1 MICCINKHF
10 MVKYR
15 NINSILY
22 IKQSR
27 KADIMKLS
35 LVIPCYNEEDN
46 IERFFNEV
54 NNFFFYNIDDYEFI
68 FINDGSKD
76 NTYKKLKDLYVNNP
90 TYNIQV
96 LSFSRNFGKEAGIYA
111 GLKAS
116 KGDYVCIIDADLQQH
131 PQVVLK
137 MLKEIEKDDDIDC
150 VAAYQEERNEG
161 AILTKFKSAFYKII
175 NKLAEVDFV
184 NGASDFRLLNRKMVD
199 AVLSMS
205 EYHRFSKG
213 IFSWV
218 GFNTKY
224 ISYKANE
231 RESGESKWSFLK
243 LFKYAIDGIIAFSTL
258 PLRLSIA
265 TGFVTAIISII
276 YLIVVILQKLIQGID
291 VPGYA
296 TIIVLILFL
305 GGMQLFCL
313 GILGEYLA
321 KVYVQSKNRPIYIL
335 KEHLGKDDEND

>member
-1 MICCINKHF
+1 
-10 MVKYR
+10 
-15 NINSILY
+15 
-22 IKQSR
+22 
-27 KADIMKLS
+27 MKLS
-35 LVIPCYNEEDN
+35 LVVPCYNEEAN
-46 IERFFNEV
+46 VKRFFNEV
-54 NNFFFYNIDDYEFI
+54 NNAFLCNIDDYEFV
-68 FINDGSKD
+68 FVNDGSKD
-76 NTYKKLKDLYVNNP
+76 KTFDNLKELYEENSA
-90 TYNIQV
+90 YNIQV
-96 LSFSRNFGKEAGIYA
+96 LSFSRNFGKESAMYA

-116 KGDYVCIIDADLQQH
+116 RGDYVCIIDADLQQS
-131 PQVVLK
+131 PEVVLK
-137 MLKEIEKDDDIDC
+137 MLEEIEKDESIDC

-161 AILTKFKSAFYKII
+161 ALLSNFKSAFYTII

-224 ISYKANE
+224 IAYEASE
-231 RESGESKWSFLK
+231 REYGESKWSFLK
-243 LFKYAIDGIIAFSTL
+243 LFKYAIDGIVAFSTL

-265 TGFVTAIISII
+265 TGFITAVASII
-276 YLIVVILQKLIQGID
+276 YLIVVVCQKLIQGID

-296 TIIVLILFL
+296 SIIVLILFL

-321 KVYVQSKNRPIYIL
+321 KVYVQTKNRPLYIL
-335 KEHLGKDDEND
+335 KEHLGKENNDENDYYDFQ